1 MKMNMMMLTMMPKM
15 ARMMMNNMAMNL
27 KSRSG
32 VKPKVFAWA
41 ILVYGG
47 HHLITILA
55 L

>member
-1 MKMNMMMLTMMPKM
+1 MTMMKMNMMITML
-15 ARMMMNNMAMNL
+15 RMMMIYNMAMNL

-32 VKPKVFAWA
+32 VKPKLFAWA

-55 L
+55 M